1 MKILKTIDMNLPKKQ
16 DNIILAIAFR
26 NIGMFLINDKKYF
39 ENKENSW
46 AEFLEYFED
55 IYLDLFE
62 EDKNIV
68 LAKFEEIFNLIY
80 EDIGKNF
87 DELEMIYLGK
97 L

>member
-1 MKILKTIDMNLPKKQ
+1 MGILKTINIDLAKKQ

-26 NIGMFLINDKKYF
+26 NIGMFLIHDRKYF

-68 LAKFEEIFNLIY
+68 LAKFEEIFNVVY
-80 EDIGKNF
+80 EDIEKNF
-87 DELEMIYLGK
+87 DELEVIYIGEL
-97 L
+97 

>member
-1 MKILKTIDMNLPKKQ
+1 MGILKTIDVNLPKKQ

-26 NIGMFLINDKKYF
+26 NIGMFLIHDRKYF
-39 ENKENSW
+39 ENRENSW

-62 EDKNIV
+62 EDKAIV
-68 LAKFEEIFNLIY
+68 LAKFEEIFNVVY
-80 EDIGKNF
+80 EDIEKNF
-87 DELEMIYLGK
+87 DELEVIYLGE

>member
-80 EDIGKNF
+80 EDIEKNF

>member
-1 MKILKTIDMNLPKKQ
+1 MLKNISMDLSRKQ

-39 ENKENSW
+39 ENKEKSW

-62 EDKNIV
+62 EEKEIV
-68 LAKFEEIFNLIY
+68 LLEFEKKFNVIY
-80 EDIGKNF
+80 SDIEKNF
-87 DELEMIYLGK
+87 DELEMIYLGE